1 VRHLE
6 GGDPKAERQRR
17 EATLS
22 GTWKTDMSKWSHLYN
37 DVQWRKLRARQLRDE
52 PLCRMCKARGQI
64 TLATICDHIEPHK
77 GDLVKFW
84 SGPFMSLCAEHHSSD
99 KQRIENGRK
108 PKPYIGLDGFPI
120 G

>member
-1 VRHLE
+1 M
-6 GGDPKAERQRR
+6 GQ
-17 EATLS
+17 
-22 GTWKTDMSKWSHLYN
+22 WSHLYAEHR
-37 DVQWRKLRARQLRDE
+37 WRKLRAHQLRSE
-52 PLCRMCKARGQI
+52 PTCRMCRARGHI

>member
-1 VRHLE
+1 
-6 GGDPKAERQRR
+6 
-17 EATLS
+17 
-22 GTWKTDMSKWSHLYN
+22 MSKWSHLYN

-108 PKPYIGLDGFPI
+108 PKPYIGLDGWQI
-120 G
+120 GR